1 VKDALEMRT
10 VVRQRRIPAMTIA
23 AGVAVI
29 FLLVVGYAKTMG
41 YWEGSVPEHVFF
53 ELIPNAGSYAH
64 PR

>member
-1 VKDALEMRT
+1 
-10 VVRQRRIPAMTIA
+10 MTIA

-41 YWEGSVPEHVFF
+41 YWDSSVPEHVFF